1 LKPASK
7 PKKAGAKASL
17 LMLKCIA
24 SKMAQTTHFAFAEGL
39 VDLLG
44 VQEFGLMTRL
54 SED

>member
-1 LKPASK
+1 VGKRKEA
-7 PKKAGAKASL
+7 AAATSL
-17 LMLKCIA
+17 LLSKCMA